1 MGNSGL
7 QPGDVDEY
15 GKRPGGDASCRFIK
29 CSSTCPNPTT
39 NWPDKPADRAPSVRP
54 AICGYASEKRK
65 LLITPHVAKR
75 NVGHRTAKQTSPIFH
90 FSFFIFHFSFFIF
103 HFSFF
108 IFHPSSPISH
118 FSFLIF
124 HFSSLIPH
132 FSFLIFHFSFFEQRT
147 GKLAAFHPLPTPN
160 FASGNAPQRV
170 VETPVGRTDS

>member
-75 NVGHRTAKQTSPIFH
+75 NVGHRTAKQTQLRRCAPHLPSPIFH
-90 FSFFIFHFSFFIF
+90 FSF
-103 HFSFF
+103 
-108 IFHPSSPISH
+108 
-118 FSFLIF
+118 LIF
-124 HFSSLIPH
+124 DSSHHLRP
-132 FSFLIFHFSFFEQRT
+132 
-147 GKLAAFHPLPTPN
+147 A
-160 FASGNAPQRV
+160 ASGSRKNCAESR
-170 VETPVGRTDS
+170 DSATKRPHLISRSALDAREEKTYTI